1 MKTVILKVEVP
12 DGFEF
17 HKRIEACNMQ
27 PGFARRFELLEL
39 TEITLPSEA
48 DILEA
53 NRKSNANRFIHG
65 AHWVKKF
72 ILNQIK

>member
-1 MKTVILKVEVP
+1 MKKIIIVDVP

-39 TEITLPSEA
+39 TEITLPTDEEIVIESKICTEPTGFEHGA
-48 DILEA
+48 KWLKSKILE
-53 NRKSNANRFIHG
+53 K
-65 AHWVKKF
+65 
-72 ILNQIK
+72 